1 MTKKLILIT
10 GILLST
16 SLWADDM
23 DYQCSITTTDKYI
36 NQITHGQAIKDKC
49 ERNNIFRVAFLDDLG
64 LDNAIAMYCR
74 FDRAINTIETN
85 KGWTLSCVLYD
96 NEARVLNIAN

>member
-1 MTKKLILIT
+1 MKTLPTLILT
-10 GILLST
+10 LLVSG

-23 DYQCSITTTDKYI
+23 DYQCSIATPDKYI
-36 NQITHGQAIKDKC
+36 NLVTHGKAIKDKC
-49 ERNNIFRVAFLDDLG
+49 ERNNIFRVAFLNDLG

>member
-1 MTKKLILIT
+1 MKKLILIT

-49 ERNNIFRVAFLDDLG
+49 ERNNIFRG
-64 LDNAIAMYCR
+64 N
-74 FDRAINTIETN
+74 
-85 KGWTLSCVLYD
+85 
-96 NEARVLNIAN
+96 